1 MDEILASI
9 RRVLKDQ
16 GGADA
21 TEELVLDETMR
32 VIPVE
37 TVELSATEAPLA
49 QAGADTQAIAPPHE
63 VLATALTLEN
73 QPHCAL
79 VSGLEK
85 DIDMEDN
92 LQRPAGLIGEQVATE
107 VASSVGSLLRSVTP
121 DRSTQIGRPG
131 LTLED
136 IVREEIKPILKGWLD
151 TNLPG
156 LVERVV
162 RAEINRVMELAKD

>member
-16 GGADA
+16 GDADA
-21 TEELVLDETMR
+21 IEELVLDETMR
-32 VIPVE
+32 VTPVE
-37 TVELSATEAPLA
+37 TVELSATQPPAS
-49 QAGADTQAIAPPHE
+49 QAGLDTPAITPPHE
-63 VLATALTLEN
+63 ALASALTLEH
-73 QPHCAL
+73 QPPSAL
-79 VSGLEK
+79 GSGLEK

-92 LQRPAGLIGEQVATE
+92 LQRPAGLIGDQVATE

-131 LTLED
+131 LTLEE
-136 IVREEIKPILKGWLD
+136 IVREEIKPILKAWLD
-151 TNLPG
+151 TNLTG